1 MSGLKNVYV
10 IGAGKTIFAFN
21 VYVIGAGKTIFA
33 FFTLN
38 IVYPAV
44 NISMIGILASGWLLI
59 MLNKA

>member
-1 MSGLKNVYV
+1 MSGLK
-10 IGAGKTIFAFN
+10 N